1 MFFGIHSA
9 EMGASHMVN
18 GIVHIPLNHA
28 YVRKGLLLDMCTVS
42 EMDIYIYIRSSCMSV
57 SLTNIPICSTYIYHK
72 FMPNVGKNSIHLHGA
87 SGIYR

>member
-1 MFFGIHSA
+1 MPLTWLI
-9 EMGASHMVN
+9 N

-42 EMDIYIYIRSSCMSV
+42 EMDIYIYNIYIYIRSSCMSV
-57 SLTNIPICSTYIYHK
+57 SLTNIPICPTYIYHK